1 MNLAQ
6 FRAKEP
12 AGPPETDEI
21 VLSPMDR
28 RIERRRLTP
37 ARVGAGLGLAVVVA
51 ALGFG
56 YVRYGLTRT
65 LTVGS
70 ERLTIA
76 SVGYDTFHEYIP
88 VTGNVVPLTTVFLDA
103 VEGGQVTDVFVEE
116 GAIVAAGQPL
126 VRLKNTG
133 LQLEVIGR
141 EAQLTEQL
149 NYLTSTSLT
158 FEQSKLSRQRELLEI
173 DYELEL
179 TGRHLELRRPLVATG
194 GATQSEIDDLESKL
208 SYYEG
213 LRVAVR
219 EAQQVDERFQ
229 ATQMQ
234 SLREAL
240 DAMNANLD
248 IARQNLDDLTIIAP
262 ISGQLTLLEANVG
275 ESKAPGVRIG
285 QVDQVN
291 EFKVTAL
298 VDEFYLARVTIGQ
311 RASVDV
317 AGASYELE
325 VAKVYPGVQNRQFE
339 VDFEFLSEPPR
350 SIRRGQTLRMRLEI
364 GEPAETLVLE
374 NGPFFE
380 DTGGL
385 WVFVVDK
392 GGDFATRRDV
402 RLGRRNPEGVEVL
415 GGLRD
420 GESVIVSTYANL
432 SDFDRISFQQ

>member
-1 MNLAQ
+1 MKLAQ
-6 FRAKEP
+6 IRARDP
-12 AGPPETDEI
+12 AEAPETDDV

-28 RIERRRLTP
+28 RIQPRRFTP
-37 ARVGAGLGLAVVVA
+37 VRIAWAVGAALLLASA
-51 ALGFG
+51 GYG

-65 LTVGS
+65 LSVGS
-70 ERLTIA
+70 ERLTI
-76 SVGYDTFHEYIP
+76 SRVDYDTFHEYIP
-88 VTGNVVPLTTVFLDA
+88 VTGNVVPLTTVYLDA

-116 GAIVAAGQPL
+116 GAIVTAGQSL

-149 NYLTSTSLT
+149 NFLTSTSLD
-158 FEQSKLSRQRELLEI
+158 FEQARLRRQRELLEI
-173 DYELEL
+173 DYQLGL
-179 TGRHLELRRPLVATG
+179 ANRHVELRRPLIVTG
-194 GATQSEIDDLESKL
+194 GATQLEIDDLEAKRV
-208 SYYEG
+208 YYEG
-213 LRVAVR
+213 LRQAVR
-219 EAQQVDERFQ
+219 EAQAVDEQFQ

-234 SLREAL
+234 RLREAL
-240 DAMNANLD
+240 DAMNSNLD

-311 RASVDV
+311 RATVDI

-325 VAKVYPGVQNRQFE
+325 IAKVYPGVQNRQFE
-339 VDFEFLSEPPR
+339 VDFVFLGESPA

-385 WVFVVDK
+385 WVFVVDDA
-392 GGDFATRRDV
+392 GNFAERRNV

-415 GGLRD
+415 GGLD
-420 GESVIVSTYANL
+420 AGEAVIVSTYANL
-432 SDFDRISFQQ
+432 SDFDRISFQE